1 MGYRFNKQKF
11 VNFLEG
17 NLANFKKLSNY
28 ILLMGSNP
36 EAISGEDSFESN
48 NILSPPVREAENQI
62 LREENLGSWE
72 K

>member
-36 EAISGEDSFESN
+36 EVISGEDSFESN

-62 LREENLGSWE
+62 LREGNLGSWE